1 MKSEV
6 VIKQST
12 ISTLII
18 GIFFF
23 IAILLG
29 GSTLYMSS
37 SIKAEQTAEKR
48 RTEFKQLGIDLAE
61 ASDYLTDEARK
72 YAVTTDIEHLYKY
85 WEEINDTRTRDYV
98 ISRLQEL
105 NSPDEELAL
114 LAEAKKNSDA
124 LVDTERHSMRLV
136 LEAVGQSESSMVPE
150 VASFKLTGED
160 SSLSRGEK
168 LAKARDIMFN
178 NKYDN
183 SKRTIMSPIAEFQE
197 IMNSRL
203 EAELEAARRGTSGA
217 TAIQIVLAI
226 VIICAIAVLIWIL
239 FAQITYPIR
248 NYTGMLHEFSFENE
262 NFSLAPEGTQ
272 ELRMLAGTFNELYA
286 SFREELVKRKMAE
299 ETMKAAKDEA
309 ELANNAKSEFLA
321 NMSHEIR
328 TPLNTIIGYQYLLQ
342 STVLR
347 LKQKEYSQKIGIAA
361 KNLLGIINEIL
372 DFSKIEAGRMTL
384 ENVDFDLHAAIGEL
398 CQMVGIE
405 AERKGL
411 GLGCHIGCDVPQY
424 ITGDVTRLKQVILNL
439 LANGVK
445 FTHTGRLDIWV
456 NMLKEAQDK
465 VLLCFTVADTGI
477 GISNEQKDKLFQVF
491 TQGDASTS
499 RKYGGTGLGLAI
511 CKRIV
516 RLMEGEIYVE
526 SEEGQG
532 SVFKFTVKMKRA
544 EGIPE
549 AKDEDSLESVK
560 GKFAGKRVLIV
571 EDNVINLEMTREIL
585 EIMGFETHTA
595 SSGAEAVSMAGQGM
609 HHAILMDIR
618 MPGMDGYEAARRIK
632 GMEGLRQT
640 PIIALS
646 ADAVEGVA
654 EKAKAAGM
662 EGYLTKPLNPSALA
676 FALGEIICRSGG
688 IGEGQA
694 CVKMPGEA
702 GCEGRIDFRDGISR
716 LGGSREK
723 YAEILTQFVARHSQ
737 DAQRLKAFM
746 EKGKTADAGRLVHTL
761 KGVAGSIG
769 ARPLMAILAELEKA
783 IMEHEKGK
791 AESLTNAFGLALR
804 EVCACA
810 EEFVKNYS
818 DMPVRREQTHDRE
831 YREVII
837 RLYELLKEGDPEAR
851 GFFDT
856 HMGLLEENM
865 EATMLGELRE
875 EIWNY
880 GFEDAAARLG
890 KLVKEHPSIAKALH
904 GQLER
909 EA

>member
-1 MKSEV
+1 
-6 VIKQST
+6 
-12 ISTLII
+12 
-18 GIFFF
+18 
-23 IAILLG
+23 
-29 GSTLYMSS
+29 MSS

-85 WEEINDTRTRDYV
+85 WEEINDTRTRDHV

-136 LEAVGQSESSMVPE
+136 LEAVGQPESSMVPE
-150 VASFKLTGED
+150 VASFKLSSAD
-160 SSLSRGEK
+160 SALSREEK
-168 LAKARDIMFN
+168 LAKARDIMFDN
-178 NKYDN
+178 NYDN
-183 SKRTIMSPIAEFQE
+183 FKKTIMSPIAEFQE

-203 EAELEAARRGTSGA
+203 ESELEAARRGTSSA
-217 TAIQIVLAI
+217 TAIQIILAVI
-226 VIICAIAVLIWIL
+226 IICAIAVLIWIL
-239 FAQITYPIR
+239 FTQITYPIR
-248 NYTGMLHEFSFENE
+248 NYTGMLHKFSFENE
-262 NFSLAPEGTQ
+262 NFSLAPSGTQ
-272 ELRMLAGTFNELYA
+272 ELRMLAGTFNELYT

-328 TPLNTIIGYQYLLQ
+328 TPLNTIIGYQYLLRNTALQ
-342 STVLR
+342 
-347 LKQKEYSQKIGIAA
+347 LKQKEYSQKIGMAA

-384 ENVDFDLHAAIGEL
+384 ENVDFDLHGAIGEL

-411 GLGCHIGCDVPQY
+411 ELNCHIGSDVPQY
-424 ITGDVTRLKQVILNL
+424 INGDVTRLKQVILNL

-445 FTHTGRLDIWV
+445 FTHAGRLDISAD
-456 NMLKEAQDK
+456 MLRDIESKDVK
-465 VLLCFTVADTGI
+465 SRDVKSTVLLRFQVSDTGI
-477 GISNEQKDKLFQVF
+477 GISQAQKDRLFRVF

-516 RLMEGEIYVE
+516 ELMDGEIYVE
-526 SEEGQG
+526 SEEGKG
-532 SVFKFTVKMKRA
+532 SVFEFTVKMRRA

-549 AKDEDSLESVK
+549 AKDEDSLDSLK
-560 GKFAGKRVLIV
+560 GNFTGRRILLV
-571 EDNVINLEMTREIL
+571 EDNSINLQMTKEIL

-595 SSGAEAVSMAGQGM
+595 PSGADAVNMAGQSFY
-609 HHAILMDIR
+609 HAILMDIR

-654 EKAKAAGM
+654 ERAKAAGM
-662 EGYLTKPLNPSALA
+662 DGYLTKPLNPSALA
-676 FALGEIICRSGG
+676 FALGEIIPDKSSRKACR
-688 IGEGQA
+688 EVQEE
-694 CVKMPGEA
+694 PGA
-702 GCEGRIDFRDGISR
+702 DCCINFRDGIAR

-723 YAEILTQFVARHSQ
+723 YTGILRQFVVRHTGDPERL
-737 DAQRLKAFM
+737 DALMAL
-746 EKGKTADAGRLVHTL
+746 GKTGEAQRLVHTL
-761 KGVAGSIG
+761 KGVAGNIG
-769 ARPLMAILAELEKA
+769 ARRLMTILAE
-783 IMEHEKGK
+783 MENSVTENKTQDLKNVFRLAAG
-791 AESLTNAFGLALR
+791 EAF
-804 EVCACA
+804 ACA
-810 EEFVKNYS
+810 EEFVKNYE
-818 DMPVRREQTHDRE
+818 DMPVRQAQPNDRE
-831 YREVII
+831 YGEVLKC
-837 RLYELLKEGDPEAR
+837 LYDLLKDGDSEAR
-851 GFFDT
+851 GFFDRYRS
-856 HMGLLEENM
+856 LLEENM
-865 EATMLGELRE
+865 ESCALGRLEE
-875 EIWNY
+875 EISGY
-880 GFEDAAARLG
+880 SFEEAAVCLKKLMAERPFTG
-890 KLVKEHPSIAKALH
+890 KQLY
-904 GQLER
+904 GQLEK
-909 EA
+909 EAVGENV